1 MTAAPLIGAPKFE
14 AGATTKS
21 SIKSMTG
28 YAQARTE
35 YNGLLLRVTLRSVN
49 HRFLDLRLRLPE
61 GLEMFESA
69 LRQQVRDRLRRGH
82 VEVTIY
88 VESQQATAVQIHHD
102 VAAAYLHA
110 AEGLRREFDLS
121 QEPDLIALMRLP
133 GVVAAPGTA
142 NVIPQSGAI
151 QDDEATERLG
161 RQLADCLSQGLIRLE
176 EMRQAEGLSLA
187 AEMRSLLAS
196 IVDRSSRLE
205 PLVQRSL
212 PVYAQRLKNKIEELL
227 GSSLDPARLAQEAA
241 LLAERADI
249 SEELAR
255 LRSHTTQFSELL
267 DGAGEL
273 GKKLDFLLQ
282 EMNREANTLLSKT
295 PGLGEEALAIADLG
309 LEIKGDIEKLREQI
323 QNVE

>member
-1 MTAAPLIGAPKFE
+1 MTATPLVGASKLD
-14 AGATTKS
+14 AGAMTKS
-21 SIKSMTG
+21 TIKSMTG
-28 YAQARTE
+28 YAQARAE
-35 YNGLLLRVTLRSVN
+35 HNGLLLRVTLRSVN

-61 GLEMFESA
+61 GFEMFESA

-82 VEVTIY
+82 VEITIHI
-88 VESQQATAVQIHHD
+88 EAQQATAVQIHHD

-110 AEGLRREFDLS
+110 AESLRREFDLS
-121 QEPDLIALMRLP
+121 HEPDLIALMRLP

-142 NVIPQSGAI
+142 NVIPSGGAG

-161 RQLADCLSQGLIRLE
+161 RQLADCLGQGLARLE
-176 EMRQAEGLSLA
+176 EMRQAEGRLSLA

-196 IVDRSSRLE
+196 IVEKTSRLE

-212 PVYAQRLKNKIEELL
+212 PIYAQRLKSKIEELL

-267 DGAGEL
+267 EGAGEL
-273 GKKLDFLLQ
+273 GKKLDFLF
-282 EMNREANTLLSKT
+282 A
-295 PGLGEEALAIADLG
+295 
-309 LEIKGDIEKLREQI
+309 GDESRS
-323 QNVE
+323 